1 MNNGNFAGRENGLS
15 EILKPAACC
24 VNVNK
29 VVSFEVYSSP
39 CQSVCMIHNVHIM
52 DAFSDVQLVFKSCY
66 MP

>member
-39 CQSVCMIHNVHIM
+39 CQSVCMIHNVHIV
-52 DAFSDVQLVFKSCY
+52 DAF
-66 MP
+66 